1 MARRGVAGFDEA
13 RLRAAREAKR
23 VDDGSRPGRWTQAH
37 VAELM
42 GVERTYYLLWESGDQ
57 TPSPAAL
64 VRLAEVLG
72 VTPGDLVDVDL
83 DQASLGQLRHLVGLT
98 QADVAQALGMSPSAY
113 GLAEQGRRRF
123 PPALVDK
130 LAEVLD
136 QPAERILAA
145 VPDPH
150 RVSG

>member
-1 MARRGVAGFDEA
+1 M
-13 RLRAAREAKR
+13 
-23 VDDGSRPGRWTQAH
+23 
-37 VAELM
+37 
-42 GVERTYYLLWESGDQ
+42 ESGEQ
-57 TPSPAAL
+57 TPSPAAV

-72 VTPGDLVDVDL
+72 VTPGDLVDVDI
-83 DQASLGQLRHLVGLT
+83 DQATLGQLRHLVGLT

-123 PPALVDK
+123 PPALFDE

-136 QPAERILAA
+136 QPTERIRAA
-145 VPDPH
+145 VPNPH